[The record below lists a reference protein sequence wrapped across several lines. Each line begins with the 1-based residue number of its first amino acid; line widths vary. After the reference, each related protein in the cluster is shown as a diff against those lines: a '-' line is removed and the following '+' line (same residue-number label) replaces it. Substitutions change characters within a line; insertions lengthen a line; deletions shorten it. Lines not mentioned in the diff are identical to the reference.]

1 MTVFDDSFLA
11 LALVLKVAAFAS
23 IIVGLLAERPV
34 VRRWTRPATVTL
46 LIGLW
51 GMVFTSSLVAL
62 PWALPAFLTT
72 AALWLLAL
80 VPPCKDWGVDP
91 YTLIYPAEA

>member
-1 MTVFDDSFLA
+1 MSVFDSSFLA
-11 LALVLKVAAFAS
+11 LAVGLKIAAFAS
-23 IIVGLLAERPV
+23 IVVGLIAERPSI
-34 VRRWTRPATVTL
+34 RRWTRPATVAL
-46 LIGLW
+46 LLGLW
-51 GMVFTSSLVAL
+51 GMVFASSLVGL
-62 PWALPAFLTT
+62 PWALPAFLVT